1 MNPKILVLVA
11 LAGILYS
18 LGSSLYHLTATR
30 GDPQKLLR
38 VLSWRIALS
47 VGLFLLL
54 FVAWYFG
61 LIQPHGLVRPGGQ
74 IP

>member
-18 LGSSLYHLTATR
+18 LGSSLYHLTASR
-30 GDPQKLLR
+30 GDPKKLLR
-38 VLSWRIALS
+38 ALTWRIALS
-47 VGLFLLL
+47 VGCFLLL

-61 LIQPHGLVRPGGQ
+61 LIQPHGIGG
-74 IP
+74 

>member
-1 MNPKILVLVA
+1 MNPKFLVLVA
-11 LAGILYS
+11 LAGIVYA

-30 GDPQKLLR
+30 GDQKKLLR
-38 VLSWRIALS
+38 ALSWRIALS

-61 LIQPHGLVRPGGQ
+61 LIQPHGIGG
-74 IP
+74 